1 MTRSIELRRQLAA
14 VIFTMIA
21 LMGAAVAN
29 AEEDLYDGKWHFSIT
44 PYLWLPDINGTVE
57 YTNAGGGEQYF
68 YGRRTEQLSRVARL
82 RRHVHR

>member
-1 MTRSIELRRQLAA
+1 MIRSIERRPQLAA
-14 VIFTMIA
+14 VILTTIA

-57 YTNAGGGEQYF
+57 YTQCRWHREQYF
-68 YGRRTEQLSRVARL
+68 YGRRGEQLS
-82 RRHVHR
+82 